1 MATRI
6 NTKTA
11 EQFVD
16 GLFRED
22 LHVKRIESLANATAG
37 VVRSGTLGISAI
49 GAGLALAR
57 ASEKKHA
64 VKQVDRLVGNGAIS
78 IFELASDW
86 VGYVVAARPEVWIA
100 LDWTDFEPDGHA
112 TVVASL
118 ISTHGRSTPLL
129 WRSFTTE
136 ELKGSRLAAEELV
149 LKRLHEAL
157 PSTVTRA
164 LLLCDRGFSDAA
176 RWEMFRRVGFDFIT
190 RIRETLIVTD
200 AKGRQKGA
208 IDWLAPT
215 GKASTL
221 RDVSVTGANAKLAS
235 FVAVKARDMSS
246 PWFLVSSLADVPGT
260 ELVQRYGRRF
270 TIEETFRDVKDL
282 RFGMG
287 LSSVRVSTTERRD
300 RLLLLSALAIALL
313 TILGAA
319 GEAAGIDKHFK
330 VNTSKKR
337 QFSLF
342 RQGCDYYES
351 LPNMRDAWAIPLLN
365 KFDELLRSQPL
376 VARTLG
382 II

>member
-1 MATRI
+1 MPTRI
-6 NTKTA
+6 KTKTA

-57 ASEKKHA
+57 SSEKKHA
-64 VKQVDRLVGNGAIS
+64 VKQVDRLVGNGAIN
-78 IFELASDW
+78 IFELAPDW

-112 TVVASL
+112 TLVASL
-118 ISTHGRSTPLL
+118 ISSHGRSTPLL
-129 WRSFTTE
+129 WRSFDTE
-136 ELKGSRLAAEELV
+136 GLKGSRLSAEELM
-149 LKRLHEAL
+149 LTRLRQAL

-164 LLLCDRGFSDAA
+164 LLLCDRGFSDVA
-176 RWEMFRRVGFDFIT
+176 RWEMFQRVGFDFIT
-190 RIRETLIVTD
+190 RIKETLFVTD
-200 AKGRQKGA
+200 AKGRQKKA
-208 IDWLAPT
+208 LSWLAPS

-221 RDVSVTGANAKLAS
+221 RDVLVTGSNAKVAS
-235 FVAVKARDMSS
+235 FVAVKAKEMQA
-246 PWFLVSSLADVPGT
+246 PWFLVSSLVDASGT

-287 LSSVRVSTTERRD
+287 LSSVRVSTPERRD

-351 LPNMRDAWAIPLLN
+351 LPTMRDAWAEPLLI
-365 KFDELLRSQPL
+365 KFDELLRSQHL
-376 VARTLG
+376 VARVLG